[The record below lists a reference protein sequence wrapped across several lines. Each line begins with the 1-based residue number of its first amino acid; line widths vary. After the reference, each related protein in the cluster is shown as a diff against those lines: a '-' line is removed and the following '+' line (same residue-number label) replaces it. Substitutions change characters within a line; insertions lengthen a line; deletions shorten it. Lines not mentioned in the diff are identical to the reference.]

1 MGAGSSAKYVPI
13 FMRRARTTRWRASP
27 SAMRSK
33 PVEAGWS
40 SWVIPRITRPPRSFA
55 RARGW
60 DRENREGV
68 RMTDSFSPASGAPR
82 FDSLLIVR
90 LSAMGDI
97 IHTLPAAAALR
108 QTFPQATLGWLI
120 EERWAEL
127 LCTLRYPRSGPR
139 SPQRPLVDRVHSVNT
154 SEWRHA
160 PFSFNT
166 WQQMAVGLSQLRGIQ
181 YDAVI
186 DFQGA
191 VRSALLARWSG
202 APIVYGST
210 QPRENAASMFYTRSV
225 LPNGPHVVEQAL
237 ALAGAIIPTRMV
249 EPQIEFPVDPDAENK
264 ISGLA
269 ADVND
274 FAILNPGAGWGAK
287 RWPAERYGQVAKELA
302 EDGLCSLINY
312 GPGEEELAVAV
323 EAAGEGAARRVSCS
337 VSELIALTRRAR
349 LLIGGDTGPMHLA
362 AALKI
367 PVVAIF
373 GPTNPARNGPFG
385 TRSIVLRSA
394 RSMTDHTRHR
404 QPEQGLLEITVG
416 EVVAASRKLLQ
427 SPVAETRLAKPQ

>member
-1 MGAGSSAKYVPI
+1 MCARSSAKSVLI
-13 FMRRARTTRWRASP
+13 FMPKAPTTRWRPSP
-27 SAMRSK
+27 SATRSK
-33 PVEAGWS
+33 PVEAGSS
-40 SWVIPRITRPPRSFA
+40 SWVIPRITRPPRSLVC
-55 RARGW
+55 ARGW
-60 DRENREGV
+60 GRENREGSEGV
-68 RMTDSFSPASGAPR
+68 SMTDSFSPAADTPR

-97 IHTLPAAAALR
+97 IHALPAAAALR
-108 QTFPQATLGWLI
+108 QAFPQATLGWLV

-127 LCTLRYPRSGPR
+127 LCTLRYPRSGRR

-191 VRSALLARWSG
+191 VRSSLLARWSG
-202 APIVYGST
+202 APIAYGSA
-210 QPRENAASMFYTRSV
+210 QPRENAASMFYTRRV
-225 LPNGPHVVEQAL
+225 LTNGTHVVEQAL
-237 ALAGAIIPTRMV
+237 ALAGAIIPTATIPTQMA
-249 EPQIEFPVDPDAENK
+249 EPQGEFPVDPGAEHK
-264 ISGLA
+264 IAGLT

-274 FAILNPGAGWGAK
+274 FVILNPGAGWGAK

-302 EDGLCSLINY
+302 KDGLCSLVNY

-323 EAAGEGAARRVSCS
+323 EVAGEGAARKISCS

-394 RSMTDHTRHR
+394 SSLTDHTRHR
-404 QPEQGLLEITVG
+404 EPEQGLLEITVG
-416 EVVAASRKLLQ
+416 EVVAATRKLL
-427 SPVAETRLAKPQ
+427 

>member
-1 MGAGSSAKYVPI
+1 
-13 FMRRARTTRWRASP
+13 
-27 SAMRSK
+27 
-33 PVEAGWS
+33 
-40 SWVIPRITRPPRSFA
+40 
-55 RARGW
+55 
-60 DRENREGV
+60 
-68 RMTDSFSPASGAPR
+68 
-82 FDSLLIVR
+82 
-90 LSAMGDI
+90 MGDI

-108 QTFPQATLGWLI
+108 QAFPHVTLGWLI

-127 LCTLRYPRSGPR
+127 LCTLRCPRSGRR

-154 SEWRHA
+154 SEWRRA

-210 QPRENAASMFYTRSV
+210 QPRENAASMLYTRKV
-225 LPNGPHVVEQAL
+225 LLNGSHVVEQAL
-237 ALAGAIIPTRMV
+237 ALAAAIIPTPITSTRTIPMPMAELRV
-249 EPQIEFPVDPDAENK
+249 EFPVDPDAENK
-264 ISGLA
+264 IAGLT

-302 EDGLCSLINY
+302 KDGLCSLVNY

-323 EAAGEGAARRVSCS
+323 EAAGEGAARKISCS

-394 RSMTDHTRHR
+394 SSLTDHTRYSE
-404 QPEQGLLEITVG
+404 PEQGLLEITVG
-416 EVVAASRKLLQ
+416 EIVAAARKLLQ
-427 SPVAETRLAKPQ
+427 QVAEPRLAEPK

>member
-1 MGAGSSAKYVPI
+1 MTHSFSSA
-13 FMRRARTTRWRASP
+13 
-27 SAMRSK
+27 
-33 PVEAGWS
+33 S
-40 SWVIPRITRPPRSFA
+40 S
-55 RARGW
+55 
-60 DRENREGV
+60 
-68 RMTDSFSPASGAPR
+68 APR

-97 IHTLPAAAALR
+97 IHTLPAATALR
-108 QTFPQATLGWLI
+108 QAFPQATLGWLI
-120 EERWAEL
+120 EERWTEL
-127 LCTLRYPRSGPR
+127 LCTLRYPRSGQR

-202 APIVYGST
+202 APIVYGSA
-210 QPRENAASMFYTRSV
+210 QPRENAASMFYTRRV
-225 LPNGPHVVEQAL
+225 LANGTHVVEQAL
-237 ALAGAIIPTRMV
+237 ALAGAMVPTPIASTPIIPTRMA
-249 EPQIEFPVDPDAENK
+249 ELHEKFPVDPDAESR
-264 ISGLA
+264 IAGLT

-274 FAILNPGAGWGAK
+274 FAILSPGAGWGAK

-302 EDGLCSLINY
+302 KDGLCSLVNY
-312 GPGEEELAVAV
+312 GPGEEDLAAAV
-323 EAAGEGAARRVSCS
+323 EAAGDGAARKISCS

-373 GPTNPARNGPFG
+373 GPTDPARNGPFG
-385 TRSIVLRSA
+385 TRSAVLRSA
-394 RSMTDHTRHR
+394 SSLTDHSRHR
-404 QPEQGLLEITVG
+404 EPELGLLKITVD
-416 EVVAASRKLLQ
+416 EVVAAARKLLQ
-427 SPVAETRLAKPQ
+427 SPIAETRLAESE

>member
-1 MGAGSSAKYVPI
+1 MPRAPI
-13 FMRRARTTRWRASP
+13 TRRRTSP
-27 SAMRSK
+27 SATKSK
-33 PVEAGWS
+33 PAGAESLS
-40 SWVIPRITRPPRSFA
+40 SAIPRITRPAKLF
-55 RARGW
+55 RGSG
-60 DRENREGV
+60 RENREAV
-68 RMTDSFSPASGAPR
+68 RMATSMTDSFSLAAGTPR
-82 FDSLLIVR
+82 FDSLLVVR
-90 LSAMGDI
+90 LSAMGDV
-97 IHTLPAAAALR
+97 IHTLPAVAALR
-108 QTFPQATLGWLI
+108 QAFPYATLGWLI

-127 LCTLRYPRSGPR
+127 LCTLRYPRSGQR

-202 APIVYGST
+202 APIVYGSA

-225 LPNGPHVVEQAL
+225 LPNGTHVVEQAL
-237 ALAGAIIPTRMV
+237 ALAGAIIPTATIPARMV
-249 EPQIEFPVDPDAENK
+249 EPQVEFPVDPDAENK
-264 ISGLA
+264 IAGLT

-274 FAILNPGAGWGAK
+274 FAILSPGAGWGAK

-302 EDGLCSLINY
+302 KDGVCSLVNY

-323 EAAGEGAARRVSCS
+323 EADGEGAARKISCS

-349 LLIGGDTGPMHLA
+349 LFIGGDTGPMHLA
-362 AALKI
+362 AALKV

-373 GPTNPARNGPFG
+373 GPTSPARNGPFG

-394 RSMTDHTRHR
+394 SSMTDHTRHR
-404 QPEQGLLEITVG
+404 EPEQGLLEITVG
-416 EVVAASRKLLQ
+416 EVVAATRKLLR
-427 SPVAETRLAKPQ
+427 SHAAEPVLQKPSE

>member
-1 MGAGSSAKYVPI
+1 
-13 FMRRARTTRWRASP
+13 
-27 SAMRSK
+27 
-33 PVEAGWS
+33 
-40 SWVIPRITRPPRSFA
+40 
-55 RARGW
+55 
-60 DRENREGV
+60 
-68 RMTDSFSPASGAPR
+68 MTDSFSLTAGTPR
-82 FDSLLIVR
+82 FESLLIVR

-108 QTFPQATLGWLI
+108 QAFPHATLGWLI

-127 LCTLRYPRSGPR
+127 LCTLRYPRSGQR
-139 SPQRPLVDRVHSVNT
+139 SPQRPLVDRVHAVNT
-154 SEWRHA
+154 AEWRHA

-202 APIVYGST
+202 APIVYGSA
-210 QPRENAASMFYTRSV
+210 QPRENAASMFYTRKV
-225 LPNGPHVVEQAL
+225 LTNGTHVVEQAL
-237 ALAGAIIPTRMV
+237 ALAGAIIPTASIPTASIPTASIPTPIIPTRMA
-249 EPQIEFPVDPDAENK
+249 EPEVEFPVDPDAENK
-264 ISGLA
+264 IAGLT
-269 ADVND
+269 ADGNG

-302 EDGLCSLINY
+302 TDGLRSLVNY

-323 EAAGEGAARRVSCS
+323 EAAGEGAARKISCS

-349 LLIGGDTGPMHLA
+349 LFIGGDTGPMHMA

-394 RSMTDHTRHR
+394 SSMTDHTRR
-404 QPEQGLLEITVG
+404 REPEQGLLEITAG
-416 EVVAASRKLLQ
+416 EVVAATRKLLQ
-427 SPVAETRLAKPQ
+427 ESYGGI

>member
-1 MGAGSSAKYVPI
+1 M
-13 FMRRARTTRWRASP
+13 
-27 SAMRSK
+27 
-33 PVEAGWS
+33 
-40 SWVIPRITRPPRSFA
+40 
-55 RARGW
+55 
-60 DRENREGV
+60 
-68 RMTDSFSPASGAPR
+68 RMTDLFSLPAGTPR
-82 FDSLLIVR
+82 FESLLVVR

-108 QTFPQATLGWLI
+108 QAFPHITLGWLI

-127 LCTLRYPRSGPR
+127 LCTLRYPRSGRR
-139 SPQRPLVDRVHSVNT
+139 SPQRPLVDRVHAVNT
-154 SEWRHA
+154 AEWRRA

-181 YDAVI
+181 YDAAI

-202 APIVYGST
+202 APIVYGSA
-210 QPRENAASMFYTRSV
+210 QPRENAASMFYTRKV
-225 LPNGPHVVEQAL
+225 LLQTNDTHVVEQAL
-237 ALAGAIIPTRMV
+237 ALAGAVISTPMA
-249 EPQIEFPVDPDAENK
+249 EAQAEFPVDPDAENK
-264 ISGLA
+264 IAGLT
-269 ADVND
+269 ADLND

-302 EDGLCSLINY
+302 KDGLCSLVNY
-312 GPGEEELAVAV
+312 GPAEEELAVAV
-323 EAAGEGAARRVSCS
+323 EAASDGAARKISCS

-394 RSMTDHTRHR
+394 SSMTDHTRR
-404 QPEQGLLEITVG
+404 REPEQGLLEITVG
-416 EVVAASRKLLQ
+416 EVVAATRKLLQ
-427 SPVAETRLAKPQ
+427 SHIAQSR